1 MSSINVK
8 EIPLSTYITIFMI
21 FASLVWS
28 WRGFVDTDQSVD
40 ELREDVRKL
49 EIALRT
55 GREEHIGLNGKF
67 EARLTQLEHDGIGF
81 DRKFQDNKDLFA
93 ELTASLNT
101 LNTSIRAQTDLA
113 NKGLEDVKIRLSR
126 IECIVDE
133 TCRPNPTRRPSG
145 IQLGPH

>member
-1 MSSINVK
+1 MSPINVK
-8 EIPLSTYITIFMI
+8 EIPLSTYITLFMI

-28 WRGFVDTDQSVD
+28 WRGFVDTDKSVD

-49 EIALRT
+49 EISLRT
-55 GREEHIGLNGKF
+55 GREESISLNGKF
-67 EARLTQLEHDGIGF
+67 EARLTQLERDGIGF

-101 LNTSIRAQTDLA
+101 LNISIRAQTDLA

-133 TCRPNPTRRPSG
+133 TCRPNPTGRPSG
-145 IQLGPH
+145 TQLGPH